1 MLDKET
7 VASVLERESQSTI
20 AYWLSC
26 VETEPDIITV
36 PLIAQERC
44 AHLPVMFVDIVTRL
58 RDPLPLATRA
68 LMSDAAHEHGMLRR
82 LQGYTLAMMVEES
95 RMLEVSIFRTLQLNR
110 EQMDFK
116 VVMMDVM
123 TIADE
128 VDSQLSK
135 AIASYMFEAN
145 IDVDPVE
152 A

>member
-1 MLDKET
+1 
-7 VASVLERESQSTI
+7 
-20 AYWLSC
+20 
-26 VETEPDIITV
+26 
-36 PLIAQERC
+36 
-44 AHLPVMFVDIVTRL
+44 
-58 RDPLPLATRA
+58 
-68 LMSDAAHEHGMLRR
+68 
-82 LQGYTLAMMVEES
+82 
-95 RMLEVSIFRTLQLNR
+95 LQLNR